1 MAGRLARRTAPKA
14 WSTSARSAAASPGG
28 CRGRLSAPSSSSTYV
43 CRRRCRWEARAALG
57 DWVRTLQQRFPDF
70 GLDWEIYV
78 SAPGAEIEEGHE
90 LVRAIDES
98 HTEVYGSAPDRDTVR
113 WFSDAS
119 RSPATG
125 SRP

>member
-1 MAGRLARRTAPKA
+1 M
-14 WSTSARSAAASPGG
+14 
-28 CRGRLSAPSSSSTYV
+28 
-43 CRRRCRWEARAALG
+43 
-57 DWVRTLQQRFPDF
+57 RTLQERFPDF

-98 HTEVYGSAPDRDTVR
+98 HTEVYGSAPERDTAR

-119 RSPATG
+119 VLTRYGIPTVNYGTSSGLPGRRARREPRDPRAG
-125 SRP
+125 RHGPRVCA